1 MENNVYDLSG
11 NNNGRIDPGET
22 VDLTA
27 MVKNVGGVDFTNLNS
42 TLECNDPYITVTD
55 NSGNFGAIPVD
66 SSKEN
71 TSDPYV
77 VSADINAPQGHSA
90 DFRMI
95 FTEAAFVDTFEFSMV
110 IGSYHYMVW
119 NPDPTPNPGMAM
131 DSLLTS
137 LGYTGNYS
145 TTLTTDNL
153 EMYRAIFVCV
163 GIFSNN
169 YVINAGSPEAI
180 ALVNYLNAG
189 GNMYLEGGDVWYYDP
204 LGSGYNFCPL
214 FGMQAVADGTSDGGP
229 FAGEV
234 GTFTQDMI
242 FQYGGENSYIDH
254 INPIGTGFLIFHD
267 TNNNYNCGV
276 ANDAG
281 TYKTVGLSFELGGLI
296 DAGAGNTRQDLL
308 DSIMGFFEITTEV
321 EEITKLDVK
330 APLMQLS
337 PNPYRTTTTIRYSI
351 LDSRYLTQNPLIKIY
366 DASGRLV
373 KSIDLAS
380 SIQNQESTI
389 SWHGDDNAGRKLSA
403 GVYFVQLQT
412 DTHTESQKAI
422 LIE

>member
-1 MENNVYDLSG
+1 
-11 NNNGRIDPGET
+11 
-22 VDLTA
+22 
-27 MVKNVGGVDFTNLNS
+27 
-42 TLECNDPYITVTD
+42 
-55 NSGNFGAIPVD
+55 
-66 SSKEN
+66 
-71 TSDPYV
+71 
-77 VSADINAPQGHSA
+77 
-90 DFRMI
+90 
-95 FTEAAFVDTFEFSMV
+95 
-110 IGSYHYMVW
+110 
-119 NPDPTPNPGMAM
+119 
-131 DSLLTS
+131 
-137 LGYTGNYS
+137 
-145 TTLTTDNL
+145 
-153 EMYRAIFVCV
+153 
-163 GIFSNN
+163 
-169 YVINAGSPEAI
+169 
-180 ALVNYLNAG
+180 
-189 GNMYLEGGDVWYYDP
+189 
-204 LGSGYNFCPL
+204 
-214 FGMQAVADGTSDGGP
+214 
-229 FAGEV
+229 
-234 GTFTQDMI
+234 MI

-351 LDSRYLTQNPLIKIY
+351 LDSRYSTQNPLIKIY

>member
-1 MENNVYDLSG
+1 
-11 NNNGRIDPGET
+11 
-22 VDLTA
+22 
-27 MVKNVGGVDFTNLNS
+27 
-42 TLECNDPYITVTD
+42 
-55 NSGNFGAIPVD
+55 
-66 SSKEN
+66 
-71 TSDPYV
+71 
-77 VSADINAPQGHSA
+77 
-90 DFRMI
+90 
-95 FTEAAFVDTFEFSMV
+95 MV

-163 GIFSNN
+163 GIYSNN